1 MNPSLTDTHYPPY
14 KQVPISLMKLTLC
27 CAQNKDLSINTYEKG
42 AISHP
47 VLARARRRS
56 SRGTTKYYS
65 QVRPRVI
72 QGNFKENVLL
82 IFLPKSEGIG
92 PPTPSVPTALVMATT
107 ASSRAI
113 LFIPFVLSLFYFF
126 LKHDSFCNVCSM
138 CLNYI
143 HLVVFR
149 QRCAMSFSYK
159 LMEFPAN
166 LFYVLA

>member
-27 CAQNKDLSINTYEKG
+27 CAQNKELSINTYEKG

-72 QGNFKENVLL
+72 RKFEREC
-82 IFLPKSEGIG
+82 F
-92 PPTPSVPTALVMATT
+92 ALV
-107 ASSRAI
+107 
-113 LFIPFVLSLFYFF
+113 
-126 LKHDSFCNVCSM
+126 
-138 CLNYI
+138 
-143 HLVVFR
+143 
-149 QRCAMSFSYK
+149 
-159 LMEFPAN
+159 
-166 LFYVLA
+166 